1 MVFLR
6 ARKPVDILKRGLK
19 GLFIVTATAATL
31 VSPRLTVV
39 ASASTTKTVTLT
51 SYSTEEWYQSASDT
65 QFSMTKT
72 VTYYDSYTG
81 QTLTFQI
88 PKRGSPK
95 AIASQEQTLTSISN
109 GANMYYDPV
118 DHTRLGYMSNNTTTY
133 WNGAYRYANAPRRP
147 TDYYG
152 PNPDKTGWT
161 LVAIH
166 WADSEP
172 QPASDYPWLTKT
184 PRGYYWVS
192 DGTDGQ
198 PVEFNKYRKGVWLKY
213 QKTVRMYEWQ
223 QEYQGT
229 VQIPLTKTPPTPPP
243 PPSGPTCPPPTIPP
257 KPPNRVLS
265 YDWSPDGSG
274 GQYLT
279 WTDTNWVLQQR
290 SDGNGC
296 AVDTWVDEP
305 RTYTHDYPLS
315 VNHFQVTGL
324 FYDPGKP
331 GELWSPSN
339 PMASQRNQDAG
350 TDGSTMNGNPALP
363 TFGDPDRSPA
373 VYVRVGGGFA
383 FRLMWTGSPHDMPAA
398 ARVIFRIINP
408 GGQVGTWG
416 KTFQLLSATVDNHGD
431 VPVWDPSG
439 QGYPPPA
446 TEYGF
451 VYTPIPKY
459 ASTGTPTSFSEL
471 TVWNL
476 TGDPT
481 TAARLSAAVTFTTAS
496 GSSVTWTNSDLAQ
509 TLGYPTW
516 YFLHQIPNPSAKYE
530 AVQPSWNESYTNP
543 PLPQLGEGGQ
553 FIPEV
558 LTPGS

>member
-1 MVFLR
+1 M
-6 ARKPVDILKRGLK
+6 DILKRGLK

-31 VSPRLTVV
+31 VFPRLTVT
-39 ASASTTKTVTLT
+39 ANASTTKTVTLT
-51 SYSTEEWYQSASDT
+51 SYSTEKWYQRASDT
-65 QFSMTKT
+65 QFPATKT
-72 VTYYDSYTG
+72 VTYYDSYTH

-166 WADSEP
+166 WADSTP
-172 QPASDYPWLTKT
+172 QPASDYPWLTST
-184 PRGYYWVS
+184 ARGYYWVS

-213 QKTVRMYEWQ
+213 QKTVRMYEWR

-229 VQIPLTKTPPTPPP
+229 VRIPLTKTPPTPPP
-243 PPSGPTCPPPTIPP
+243 PPPPGNPPSGPTCQPPTIPP
-257 KPPNRVLS
+257 KPSNRVLS
-265 YDWSPDGSG
+265 YDWSSDGSG
-274 GQYLT
+274 GQILT

-290 SDGNGC
+290 SDTNGC

-305 RTYTHDYPLS
+305 RTYTHDYPLYL
-315 VNHFQVTGL
+315 NHFQVTGL
-324 FYDPGKP
+324 FYDPGSP
-331 GELWSPSN
+331 RDIWSPSN
-339 PMASQRNQDAG
+339 PAASQRNHDAG
-350 TDGSTMNGNPALP
+350 TDGSTMNGSPALP
-363 TFGDPDRSPA
+363 TFGDPARSPA
-373 VYVRVGGGFA
+373 VYVRVGGGLA
-383 FRLMWTGSPHDMPAA
+383 FRLMWTGSPHDMPRA
-398 ARVIFRIINP
+398 ARVVFRIINP
-408 GGQVGTWG
+408 GGQAGTWR
-416 KTFQLLSATVDNHGD
+416 KTFQLLPATINDQRD
-431 VPVWDPSG
+431 IPVWDPFG

-459 ASTGTPTSFSEL
+459 ATTGTPTSFSQL
-471 TVWNL
+471 TALNL
-476 TGDPT
+476 TGDPA

-496 GSSVTWTNSDLAQ
+496 GSSVTWANSDLAQ

-516 YFLHQIPNPSAKYE
+516 YFLHQIPNSSAKYE
-530 AVQPSWNESYTNP
+530 QSQPTWKESYTNP
-543 PLPQLGEGGQ
+543 PLPQLDESGQ
-553 FIPEV
+553 LIPQI
-558 LTPGS
+558 LTPGP